1 VAWGPHVS
9 AKPEAG
15 LCESRDGT
23 RAQGGFNPGR
33 LFFFSFFMISNL
45 FANSIQIQ
53 IQFEFSIQ
61 LQCIVNKF

>member
-23 RAQGGFNPGR
+23 RPQVGFSPSR
-33 LFFFSFFMISNL
+33 LFFFSFFLFSNL
-45 FANSIQIQ
+45 FANSIQIL